1 MVCSNSCLHEA
12 KCAVCVLQVIMCRH
26 KGIGMN
32 KPQKSKVEAAV
43 TLKVRLLLRGNV
55 AENLPDEIPAPTF
68 SVSLL
73 IPLRPPRPSRI
84 FCRRTRIMPCRT
96 RRRTSVLGSAHN
108 HKCLGCSTSASGH
121 RFLEWERCQGHVQG
135 SGCANGRRRGP
146 PCVRRR
152 MNCGQSKMI
161 SRMICMP

>member
-32 KPQKSKVEAAV
+32 KPQKSKVEAV
-43 TLKVRLLLRGNV
+43 VMLKVRLLLRGNV

-68 SVSLL
+68 TSHPVAPSS
-73 IPLRPPRPSRI
+73 PVSRI
-84 FCRRTRIMPCRT
+84 FCRRTRIRPCST
-96 RRRTSVLGSAHN
+96 RRRTSVLGSAQ
-108 HKCLGCSTSASGH
+108 KCSGCSTRASGH

-146 PCVRRR
+146 PCGRRR
-152 MNCGQSKMI
+152 M
-161 SRMICMP
+161 